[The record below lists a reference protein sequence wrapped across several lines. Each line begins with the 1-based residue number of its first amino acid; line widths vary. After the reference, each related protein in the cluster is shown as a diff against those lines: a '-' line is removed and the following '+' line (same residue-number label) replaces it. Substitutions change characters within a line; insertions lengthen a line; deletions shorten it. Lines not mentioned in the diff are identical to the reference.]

1 MSASPAGVP
10 ALRLCFADCITTPA
24 SEMPANAQCVGDN
37 SFDLSSPLF
46 RVAWLIRE
54 CPGDASPPG
63 TGADKEGGLKHTTR
77 PLSGKNYCNSEIT
90 LWLWTPLNV
99 ILFNLVCSDFSVAL
113 LGNPLTL
120 AAAVA
125 HRWIFGRTMCV
136 IYGFFM
142 SLLGISSIATLT
154 VLAFERYVMISRPFQ
169 ARRLSRRGAALL
181 VAAIWLYSLLL
192 TAPPLLGWGDYVHE
206 AANISCSVNW
216 ESRTLGA
223 TSYIVFLFAMGLVV
237 PVAVISFSYLN
248 IVRTLKKNTLRSGR
262 ATRAE
267 SRVALMVAVMIAA
280 FLLAWTPYSALALL
294 IAFGDHRLVSPGLAV
309 VPALVAKSSICY
321 NPLIYVGLNTQQ
333 TGLRYQRCRAS
344 WQLRS
349 LASGCSSIPGEAAAL
364 PAAGG
369 PSVPLAPWTAP
380 TGSAGET
387 PRRRDSQTEAPP

>member
-1 MSASPAGVP
+1 MRGRGTPGAAAAPSRLLHMDAAGLPACRRASQDPPRQLQPAV
-10 ALRLCFADCITTPA
+10 
-24 SEMPANAQCVGDN
+24 S
-37 SFDLSSPLF
+37 
-46 RVAWLIRE
+46 
-54 CPGDASPPG
+54 
-63 TGADKEGGLKHTTR
+63 GG
-77 PLSGKNYCNSEIT
+77 EAA
-90 LWLWTPLNV
+90 LWTPLNV

-136 IYGFFM
+136 VYGFFM

-248 IVRTLKKNTLRSGR
+248 IVRTLKKNTLRLGR

-321 NPLIYVGLNTQQ
+321 NPLIYVGLNTQVRRAPASRGGAPGPQ
-333 TGLRYQRCRAS
+333 TLCGARRAG
-344 WQLRS
+344 Q
-349 LASGCSSIPGEAAAL
+349 
-364 PAAGG
+364 
-369 PSVPLAPWTAP
+369 VN
-380 TGSAGET
+380 
-387 PRRRDSQTEAPP
+387 